1 MPFPRGTKTLYLH
14 FKEASKVR
22 AIMSSVCFSLRRA
35 AMSSSSSPCSC
46 STIVRG
52 VTSSSSSSLASS
64 SSSSHQKWITTTAS
78 SSSKKGGTKVVC
90 AAESSSSGGGKSRFK
105 RRDPDAKPPPAPL
118 GSGPPMTSGK
128 ISEQILEK
136 TREENPEVEVIP
148 LQQTRFQGVAN
159 IDDESS
165 ETSQSNVL
173 KRRAILFA
181 GDVAAFSVFAT
192 IGRASHGEGLNPIDI
207 VGTASPFILGW
218 AAASYLLGT
227 QGAFGDSSRR
237 SGVDKLGK
245 ILPSV
250 GKTILLGVPIGVIV
264 RSVATFHVPDISFL
278 FVSLGFNG
286 VALLL
291 WRVSLSS
298 DIRVGGNNGDAT
310 KPRTNKKGNPLEFL
324 SLLSG
329 LVKRW

>member
-1 MPFPRGTKTLYLH
+1 M
-14 FKEASKVR
+14 
-22 AIMSSVCFSLRRA
+22 
-35 AMSSSSSPCSC
+35 SSSSPCSC

-52 VTSSSSSSLASS
+52 VTSSSSLASS
-64 SSSSHQKWITTTAS
+64 SSSSSSSHRKWITTTTT
-78 SSSKKGGTKVVC
+78 KPKGKVVVVC
-90 AAESSSSGGGKSRFK
+90 AEESSSSGGGKSRFK

>member
-1 MPFPRGTKTLYLH
+1 MN
-14 FKEASKVR
+14 
-22 AIMSSVCFSLRRA
+22 SV
-35 AMSSSSSPCSC
+35 
-46 STIVRG
+46 
-52 VTSSSSSSLASS
+52 
-64 SSSSHQKWITTTAS
+64 
-78 SSSKKGGTKVVC
+78 
-90 AAESSSSGGGKSRFK
+90 
-105 RRDPDAKPPPAPL
+105 
-118 GSGPPMTSGK
+118 
-128 ISEQILEK
+128 SEQILEK
-136 TREENPEVEVIP
+136 SREENPEVEVIP

-173 KRRAILFA
+173 KRKAILLA

-250 GKTILLGVPIGVIV
+250 GKTVLLGVPIGVAI

-298 DIRVGGNNGDAT
+298 DIRVGGDQNNGGA
-310 KPRTNKKGNPLEFL
+310 KRTSKKGNPLEFL

>member
-1 MPFPRGTKTLYLH
+1 
-14 FKEASKVR
+14 
-22 AIMSSVCFSLRRA
+22 
-35 AMSSSSSPCSC
+35 MSSSSSPCSC

-52 VTSSSSSSLASS
+52 VTSSSSLASS
-64 SSSSHQKWITTTAS
+64 SSSQRKWITTTAS

-90 AAESSSSGGGKSRFK
+90 AAESSSSKSSEGKSRFK

-118 GSGPPMTSGK
+118 GSGPPTSSGK
-128 ISEQILEK
+128 ISEKILEK

-278 FVSLGFNG
+278 FVSLCFNG

>member
-1 MPFPRGTKTLYLH
+1 
-14 FKEASKVR
+14 
-22 AIMSSVCFSLRRA
+22 MSSVCFSLRRA

-218 AAASYLLGT
+218 AAAS
-227 QGAFGDSSRR
+227 
-237 SGVDKLGK
+237 
-245 ILPSV
+245 
-250 GKTILLGVPIGVIV
+250 
-264 RSVATFHVPDISFL
+264 
-278 FVSLGFNG
+278 
-286 VALLL
+286 
-291 WRVSLSS
+291 
-298 DIRVGGNNGDAT
+298 
-310 KPRTNKKGNPLEFL
+310 
-324 SLLSG
+324 
-329 LVKRW
+329 